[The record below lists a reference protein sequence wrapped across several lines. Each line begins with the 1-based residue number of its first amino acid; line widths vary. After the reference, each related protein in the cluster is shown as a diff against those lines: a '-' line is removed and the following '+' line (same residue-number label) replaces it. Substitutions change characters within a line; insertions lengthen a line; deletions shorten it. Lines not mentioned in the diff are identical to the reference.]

1 VKRLLGLAT
10 VLVLMTGT
18 GAQADCYPPNPGN
31 GSGHVDKTR
40 VAPGEC
46 VTFSG
51 NGFRPRTTVTVADNG
66 AVVGATQANSA
77 GEFSKQVCFGATS
90 APGQHELTGTGAD
103 KGGDK
108 GGDCKPGNGPKE
120 RTVHATVFV
129 LGAGIVAPP
138 GGGSGLPREEV
149 PGVGGVGGN
158 KGSNGGGLPFTG
170 DITALEAGIAMLLLL
185 AGGAV
190 LIAARPRR
198 RSSSAA

>member
-1 VKRLLGLAT
+1 MKRLLGLAT

-31 GSGHVDKTR
+31 GQGHVDKTR
-40 VAPGEC
+40 VAPGDC
-46 VTFSG
+46 VMFSG
-51 NGFRPRTTVTVADNG
+51 NGFRPKTVVTVADNG
-66 AVVGATQANSA
+66 AVVGTTQANSK

-103 KGGDK
+103 KGGKD
-108 GGDCKPGNGPKE
+108 DECKPGNGPKQ

-138 GGGSGLPREEV
+138 GGGIDVPREEV

-158 KGSNGGGLPFTG
+158 NGGLPFSG
-170 DITALEAGIAMLLLL
+170 DITAIEASLGLLLLL